1 MVSGLA
7 TTLASGKYEF
17 ATHIDELV
25 LDALGGGR
33 SITML
38 RATCTAARAAATP
51 RLGFVLLNKTSV
63 GDVEKL
69 RATMRSIAVTDEFA
83 ARLLGGYPSVRHL
96 RLDCYGARC
105 VGDVMRSAPT
115 SLVSLNL
122 RHCVLMRQDA
132 TCFLELLRPLLGRL
146 RHLALPSVDRGLN
159 GAVDVPERGLALSL
173 PHLRAVRSLYA
184 PRGYAPCGG
193 CLAELVDIEVASP
206 MDAAHVCAV
215 LASPNLVIASL
226 RLERPR
232 GMTGHV
238 IRATTELRMMKGT
251 VRYLILADVATR
263 TLDALRGLVALEMVC
278 VVGSEV
284 VDCAGAFAHAH
295 TVVVVTGEA
304 LRTGLRVVFDAQAT
318 PNLRRAQVGA
328 PHARVRRNPVF
339 GTVLSDVV
347 DTTRPYDAQLDA
359 LFAKRNA
366 RPELDV
372 TLFMEPPLDGPDLT
386 GALRS
391 LELSAPGEPWACRGE
406 MERSWLRQTVVYRGP
421 KTGWGV

>member
-1 MVSGLA
+1 MVAGLA
-7 TTLASGKYEF
+7 TTLSGGCEF

-25 LDALGGGR
+25 LDALDVLGG
-33 SITML
+33 SIKTL
-38 RATCTAARAAATP
+38 RATCRAARAAATP
-51 RLGFVLLNKTSV
+51 RLGYVVLNRQSV

-69 RATMRSIAVTDEFA
+69 RATMLRIAVADEFA
-83 ARLLGGYPSVRHL
+83 ARMLGGYPSVRHM
-96 RLDCYGARC
+96 RMDFYGARC
-105 VGDVMRSAPT
+105 VVEVMRSAPT
-115 SLVSLNL
+115 SLVSLNF

-132 TCFLELLRPLLGRL
+132 ACFLERMRPLLGRL

-159 GAVDVPERGLALSL
+159 GAVDMPERGIALSL
-173 PHLRAVRSLYA
+173 PPLGAVRSLSV
-184 PRGYAPCGG
+184 PRGYEPCGG

-206 MDAAHVCAV
+206 MHATHVCAV
-215 LASPNLVIASL
+215 LSSPKLVFASL
-226 RLERPR
+226 RLERPCV
-232 GMTGHV
+232 MAGHV
-238 IRATTELRMMKGT
+238 MAGT
-251 VRYLILADVATR
+251 VRYLILADVTTR

-278 VVGSEV
+278 VAGAGV

-295 TVVVVTGEA
+295 TVVVVTGDA
-304 LRTGLRVVFDAQAT
+304 LRTGLRVVFDREAT
-318 PNLRRAQVGA
+318 PKLRRAQVGA

-372 TLFMEPPLDGPDLT
+372 TLFVEPPLDGSHLT
-386 GALRS
+386 GVLLS
-391 LELSAPGEPWACRGE
+391 LELSAPCEPWVCRGE

-421 KTGWGV
+421 KTGWDV